1 MSVSDLEDQELTK
14 ESLERP
20 VRIYGAIIMACSIFF
35 LVFLIFG
42 YTTSHLVLETLT
54 DGDRRRFIWTI
65 FEPLTLV
72 VAMFFSLSLM
82 TYCFQLIGP
91 ITGLFTNTRFF
102 SCKKPNLKQ
111 AYDQG
116 FMPPRVTLQMA
127 VYKESLELVVIPTV
141 RSLMAAV
148 SDYEL
153 KGGRANIFITDD
165 GLGYLIHN
173 DPAAAK
179 ARIEWY
185 EANNIG

>member
-1 MSVSDLEDQELTK
+1 MSDLEEQELEK
-14 ESLERP
+14 ESLDRP
-20 VRIYGAIIMACSIFF
+20 VKLYGAIIMACSIFF

-42 YTTSHLVLETLT
+42 YTTSHLVLEMLT
-54 DGDRRRFIWTI
+54 DGDRMRFVWIA
-65 FEPLTLV
+65 FEPLTLI

-82 TYCFQLIGP
+82 TYAFQLFGP
-91 ITGLFTNTRFF
+91 ITALFTNTRFF
-102 SCKKPNLKQ
+102 SSNGPNLKQ

-116 FMPPRVTLQMA
+116 FSPPRVTIQMA

-153 KGGRANIFITDD
+153 KGGKANIFITDD
-165 GLGYLIHN
+165 GLGYLLHS
-173 DPAAAK
+173 DPAAAQ